1 MVSQFVAPLT
11 LYNTLYWAA
20 AVVPVQLNNTELSE
34 ILDNESKLNE
44 IGKNGFEYVTK
55 NHDWNILSK
64 KMIEKLKNI
73 K

>member
-1 MVSQFVAPLT
+1 M
-11 LYNTLYWAA
+11 
-20 AVVPVQLNNTELSE
+20 
-34 ILDNESKLNE
+34 LDNELELKE